1 MTTYK
6 QLLDISN
13 ATIVAMG
20 KSMLNMG
27 LNIPL
32 VWNECAHAFEN
43 SAKNL
48 LKDAGLEIEGSD
60 VKSVAEDFT
69 KKITTVGFCQRAEI
83 LELSDEKIVMDLGE
97 CIYGTAT
104 KIFRGNDF
112 DFIPPCPMMSILYGA
127 IESKT
132 GKKGYIE
139 SCQWKPEQNTS
150 IFTVKL
156 E

>member
-13 ATIVAMG
+13 ATVVAMG

-69 KKITTVGFCQRAEI
+69 KKILRWLRFLPGDGRDGLCH
-83 LELSDEKIVMDLGE
+83 
-97 CIYGTAT
+97 
-104 KIFRGNDF
+104 RG
-112 DFIPPCPMMSILYGA
+112 
-127 IESKT
+127 
-132 GKKGYIE
+132 
-139 SCQWKPEQNTS
+139 
-150 IFTVKL
+150 
-156 E
+156 

>member
-6 QLLDISN
+6 QLLDMSN
-13 ATIVAMG
+13 ATVVAMG
-20 KSMLNMG
+20 KAMLNMG

-60 VKSVAEDFT
+60 VKSIAEDFT
-69 KKITTVGFCQRAEI
+69 KKITSVGFCQRAEI

-104 KIFRGNDF
+104 KIFRGNDM
-112 DFIPPCPMMSILYGA
+112 DFIPPCPMMSILYSA

-139 SCQWKPEQNTS
+139 SCQWKPQQNTS